1 MVAVPDR
8 HERGNLPLMQRL
20 LEPARSIDVIHE
32 TDVLVVGS
40 GPGGLAAALAA
51 ARAGARTTLLERNGC
66 FGGNITQVGVE
77 GFAWYRHEHTVDCE
91 GIGIEFEERAKA
103 MGAAMPEPQSLSH
116 ALDAEMFKWVADVL
130 VEEAGITPLLHRLCV
145 APIMEGGTI
154 RGVITE
160 SKAGREA
167 ILARRVIDATGD
179 ADIAT
184 RAGAPVRKLPK
195 REMMAVSVMF
205 SMSGV
210 DKRRFIEAVK
220 ADPQTYADWSGN
232 GEWDYETTGKEDAL
246 FSPFLRKPFKQ
257 ALAAGVIPPSL
268 QTIAGTWGTVTDQG
282 DLTYLNLVHVPEIDG
297 TDPHDLT
304 IGEMRGRRE
313 AIYALEALRGFMP
326 GCEGAKL
333 RNFGMTLGIR
343 DTRKID
349 ALYNLT
355 AGDVREQARFD
366 DAIGIFPEFIDG
378 YGVLILPTT
387 GRYWHV
393 PYRALVPQGVG
404 NLLVAG
410 RCIGGDKISH
420 ASARNMMCCAVGGQ
434 GAGVAAAI
442 SLRRDEPLDRLNIAA
457 VQQELVRQGARIG

>member
-1 MVAVPDR
+1 MKQITEA
-8 HERGNLPLMQRL
+8 
-20 LEPARSIDVIHE
+20 ARDVDVVLE

-51 ARAGARTTLLERNGC
+51 SRAGAATALIDRNGC

-77 GFAWYRHEHTVDCE
+77 GFAWYRHEKTVDCE
-91 GIGIEFEERAKA
+91 GIGIEFEQRAKA
-103 MGAAMPEPQSLSH
+103 MGAAMPEPQSMSH
-116 ALDAEMFKWVADVL
+116 ALDAEMFKWVADTL
-130 VEEAGITPLLHRLCV
+130 VQEAGVDPLLHRLCV
-145 APIMEGGTI
+145 APIMEGTAI
-154 RGVITE
+154 RGVIIE
-160 SKAGREA
+160 SKAGRQA
-167 ILARRVIDATGD
+167 ILAKRVIDATGD

-184 RAGAPVRKLPK
+184 RAGAPVRKTPK
-195 REMMAVSVMF
+195 EEMMAVSVMF

-210 DKRRFIEAVK
+210 NKQRFIDAVK
-220 ADPQTYADWSGN
+220 ADPQTYGDWSGN
-232 GEWDYETTGKEDAL
+232 GEWEYETTGKEDPL

-257 ALAAGVIPPSL
+257 ALDAGLIPANL
-268 QTIAGTWGTVTDQG
+268 HTIAGTWGTVTDQG
-282 DLTYLNLVHVPEIDG
+282 DLTYLNLVHVPLIDG
-297 TDPHDLT
+297 TDPKDLT
-304 IGEMRGRRE
+304 LGEMRGRRE
-313 AIYALEALRGFMP
+313 AIYAMEALKGFMP

-355 AGDVREQARFD
+355 GHDVREQARFD

-393 PYRALVPQGVG
+393 PYRALVPKGVE

-442 SLRRDEPLDRLNIAA
+442 SLQRDEPLDRLNIDAL
-457 VQQELVRQGARIG
+457 QRELKRQGARYQ

>member
-1 MVAVPDR
+1 MMKQILEAARAV
-8 HERGNLPLMQRL
+8 
-20 LEPARSIDVIHE
+20 DVVLE

-51 ARAGARTTLLERNGC
+51 ARAGARTALIDRNGC

-77 GFAWYRHEHTVDCE
+77 GFAWYRHEQTIDCE
-91 GIGIEFEERAKA
+91 GIGIEFEARAKA

-130 VEEAGITPLLHRLCV
+130 VEEAGVKPLLHRLCV
-145 APIMEGGTI
+145 APILEGGVI

-184 RAGAPVRKLPK
+184 RAGAPVHKTP
-195 REMMAVSVMF
+195 REKMMAASVMF

-210 DKRRFIEAVK
+210 SKQRFIEAVK

-232 GEWDYETTGKEDAL
+232 GEWDYETTGKEDKL
-246 FSPFLRKPFKQ
+246 FSPFLRKPFQK
-257 ALAAGVIPPSL
+257 ALDAGIIPPYL
-268 QTIAGTWGTVTDQG
+268 KTIAGTWGTVTDQG

-297 TDPHDLT
+297 TDPNDLT
-304 IGEMRGRRE
+304 TGEIRGRRE
-313 AIYALEALRGFMP
+313 AIYAMEALRKFMP
-326 GCEGAKL
+326 GCEDAKL

-355 AGDVREQARFD
+355 GADVRGQARFD

-393 PYRALVPQGVG
+393 PYRALVPKGVG

-410 RCIGGDKISH
+410 RCIGGDNISH
-420 ASARNMMCCAVGGQ
+420 ASARNMMCCAVSGQ
-434 GAGVAAAI
+434 GAGVAAAV
-442 SLRRDEPLDRLNIAA
+442 SLRRDEAFDRLDVDA
-457 VQQELVRQGARIG
+457 VQKELARQGVRFR

>member
-1 MVAVPDR
+1 MKQIVEA
-8 HERGNLPLMQRL
+8 
-20 LEPARSIDVIHE
+20 ARSVDVILD

-51 ARAGARTTLLERNGC
+51 ARAGARTALIDRNGC

-77 GFAWYRHEHTVDCE
+77 GLAWYRHEHTVDCE
-91 GIGIEFEERAKA
+91 GIGIEFETRATA

-130 VEEAGITPLLHRLCV
+130 VDEAGIRPLLHRLCV
-145 APIMEGGTI
+145 TPIMENGLI
-154 RGVITE
+154 CGVITE

-167 ILARRVIDATGD
+167 ILAKRVIDATGD

-184 RAGAPVRKLPK
+184 RAGAPVHKTPK
-195 REMMAVSVMF
+195 EKMMAVSVMF

-210 DKRRFIEAVK
+210 NKRRFIDAVK

-232 GEWDYETTGKEDAL
+232 GEWDYETTGKEDKL
-246 FSPFLRKPFKQ
+246 FSPFLRKPFKK
-257 ALAAGVIPPSL
+257 ALDAGIIPPYL
-268 QTIAGTWGTVTDQG
+268 HTIAGTWGAVTDQG
-282 DLTYLNLVHVPEIDG
+282 DLTYLNLVHVPGIDG
-297 TDPHDLT
+297 TDPNDLT
-304 IGEMRGRRE
+304 TGEIRGRRE
-313 AIYALEALRGFMP
+313 AIYAMEALRKFMP
-326 GCEGAKL
+326 GCEDAKL

-355 AGDVREQARFD
+355 GTDVREQARFD

-378 YGVLILPTT
+378 YGILILPTT

-393 PYRALVPQGVG
+393 PYRALVPKGVG

-410 RCIGGDKISH
+410 RCIGGDNVSH
-420 ASARNMMCCAVGGQ
+420 ASARNMMCCAVSGQ
-434 GAGVAAAI
+434 GAGVAAAV
-442 SLRRDEPLDRLNIAA
+442 SLRRNEPLDRLNIGV
-457 VQQELVRQGARIG
+457 VQKELARQGARFQ